1 MKNFDTKDIKN
12 VALIGHQGSG
22 KTSLAEAMLYVTGL
36 IEKKGSIENKNTV
49 SDFLQEEIQKQTS
62 FQTSLIP
69 VIIND
74 KKINILDTP
83 GQDEFNY
90 DVRNALSV
98 CKGAV
103 LVIDSTKGVE
113 VNTIKVWN
121 QIKRRHIPGFIFLNK
136 MDKENINYEKLLE
149 NIREH
154 LGKKAVPFTLPI
166 GKEEKFEGFIN
177 VITKK
182 AYKFDEQGKPT
193 EVEVY
198 PDKIDRMNSIR
209 EQIIESVVTTDE
221 VLMEKYF
228 SGEEITN
235 SELVKGLK
243 QAVFDGELIPVLCGT
258 ATKNIG
264 VRVLLNMLAD
274 DIPNLTDLKDIQAY
288 TLEGEKVTR
297 KTDDNGLFSA
307 YVFKTLIDPFVGIIN
322 FIKVN
327 SGTLSVNQEVYSK
340 DKKEVIKINNLYY
353 LVGKK
358 QIPVQQVH
366 AGDIVCTFKQD
377 LRTNDTLSDPKAP
390 VYYDFDFKKNPVY
403 YIAITPKDKKDE
415 DKISEALNK
424 LNIENP
430 FFDIVKNAQTKQQL
444 IGGNGENHINFILE
458 RLNNLYKVQVDKQDP
473 KVLYKESIKKQV
485 EAEGKHKK
493 QSGGAG
499 QFGHVFIRFS
509 PSYEKDLEFEEE
521 IFGGSVPKNYHPAV
535 LKGLQEAVKKGPLGG
550 FEVINLKAV
559 LFDGSYHPVDSN
571 EISFKLA
578 AEKAFKEGIK
588 NAEPYI
594 LEPIYEI
601 RIESMDKYV
610 GDILQDINKKR
621 GKVLSMDQRVGT
633 TVVKAEV
640 PESEILKYAI
650 ELKALTQGQ
659 ATFTRKFVKY
669 EKLPKHLEE
678 KVIKENKID

>member
-1 MKNFDTKDIKN
+1 MKNFETKDIKN

-22 KTSLAEAMLYVTGL
+22 KTTLAEAMLFVAGQL
-36 IEKKGSIENKNTV
+36 DKKGSVETKNTI

-69 VIIND
+69 VIINE

-90 DVRNALSV
+90 EVRNSLSV

-149 NIREH
+149 NIREQ

-177 VITKK
+177 VITQK
-182 AYKFDEQGKPT
+182 AYKFDNQGKPE

-198 PDKIDRMNSIR
+198 PDKIERMNSIR

-221 VLMEKYF
+221 QLMEKF
-228 SGEEITN
+228 FNGEEITT

-264 VRVLLNMLAD
+264 VRVLLGMLAD
-274 DIPNLTDLKDIQAY
+274 DIPNLTDLKDIKAY
-288 TLEGEKVTR
+288 EENGKEVTR
-297 KTDDNGLFSA
+297 KTDDAGQFSA
-307 YVFKTLIDPFVGIIN
+307 YVFKTMIDPYIGTIN

-327 SGTLSVNQEVYSK
+327 SGTLSLNQEVYSN
-340 DKKEVIKINNLYY
+340 DKKDVFKISTLFY

-358 QIPVQQVH
+358 QIPVQSVH
-366 AGDIVCTFKQD
+366 AGDIVCTSKAD
-377 LRTNDTLSDPKAP
+377 LRTNDTISDPKAP

-403 YIAITPKDKKDE
+403 YVAISPKDKKDE
-415 DKISEALNK
+415 DKISEALNR

-430 FFDIVKNAQTKQQL
+430 FFEIVKNPQTKQQL
-444 IGGNGENHINFILE
+444 IGGNGENHLAFILE
-458 RLNNLYKVQVDKQDP
+458 RLNNLYKVQVEKSDP
-473 KVLYKESIKKQV
+473 KVIYKESIKKQV

-509 PSYEKDLEFEEE
+509 PLYEKEFEFDEE

-535 LKGLQEAVKKGPLGG
+535 LKGLQEALKKGPLGG
-550 FEVINLKAV
+550 FEVINIKAV

-621 GKVLSMDQRVGT
+621 GRVLSMDQRIGT

-640 PESEILKYAI
+640 PEAEILKYAI

-659 ATFTRKFVKY
+659 ATFTRKFIKY
-669 EKLPKHLEE
+669 DKLPKHLEE
-678 KVIKENKID
+678 KVIKENKVE